1 MLRLRFPQ
9 KVVRFGLLFAEGR
22 KVVFEVAKMR
32 VTYHNGRSNKQGVY
46 SSRHNDRNFEIEN
59 ASHIEPEQIENN
71 AYWHIYQNESPQM
84 SFDAVEEKFYGEHF
98 GEFLEARNNRYLAQR
113 QKKRVQSMTDYRK
126 SQKSCPEET
135 LFQVGN
141 VSNKI
146 SKEKMCRI
154 FNEYIHWQNKQYP
167 QLITLNC
174 AYHAD
179 EQGAGHIH
187 IRQVWIAHNGE
198 GREMVHQGQSL
209 AEMGV
214 QRPKPEKKES
224 RYNNAKMVFTKK
236 SREKIIEIARSFGI
250 EIEDKPLEASK
261 TGKDLIK
268 WQTEQDEEKAEEAK
282 ANLQKANAEHKEI
295 LNEIAKAE
303 VYLAETQA
311 ETEKEKKR
319 AEEIKALADAENK
332 RLADLRGADAECQRL
347 FEIEENAR
355 QQRLQEL
362 KKKETETQERLDTEK
377 KKLQNFKVV
386 ADKRMDEIMDEL
398 EATIA
403 KTDKAKKEVEEITK
417 KKVKVEAEYNQLSVD
432 VSQLQTNKDFLTYK
446 NGELLEYQQQI
457 MKDNRKYEVELHTKA
472 DELNRAE
479 SIISEAKSAEW
490 QLNFLRTQIPSAQ
503 KELEE
508 IKTKK
513 EKSIEIISQVAEPV
527 LNVSEAIQSK
537 NKNKLWIAVQG
548 LVKAFGAIDIPFFK
562 VMWENRELIENQQFD
577 EAYQNLCEAEP
588 ELTAEERGL
597 KFLRSVTRKHS
608 INNYNIISN
617 AIRAVADAEN
627 KDTAFEVQ
635 LSQMLR
641 QTDIYKSQQQNT
653 KKQEGWRYQKN
664 YY

>member
-1 MLRLRFPQ
+1 M
-9 KVVRFGLLFAEGR
+9 
-22 KVVFEVAKMR
+22 AKMR

-46 SSRHNDRNFEIEN
+46 SSKHNDRNFEAEN
-59 ASHIEPEQIENN
+59 ASHIEPEQAENN
-71 AYWHIYQNESPQM
+71 AYWHIYQRQNPEM
-84 SFDAVEEKFYGEHF
+84 SFENAEEKFYREHF

-113 QKKRVQSMTDYRK
+113 QKKRVQSMADYRK

-135 LFQVGN
+135 IMQVGN
-141 VSNKI
+141 KNQSV

-154 FNEYIHWQNKQYP
+154 FNEYIRWQHKKYP
-167 QLITLNC
+167 QLATLNC
-174 AYHAD
+174 AYHGD

-187 IRQVWIAHNGE
+187 IRQVWIAHDQDE
-198 GREMVHQGQSL
+198 REMVHQGQSL

-214 QRPKPEKKES
+214 ERPKPEKKES
-224 RYNNAKMVFTKK
+224 RYNNAKITFTRA
-236 SREKIIEIARSFGI
+236 SREKLIEIAREYGI

-261 TGKDLIK
+261 TGKELLA
-268 WQTEQDEEKAEEAK
+268 WQVEKDNIRRDEAK
-282 ANLQKANAEHKEI
+282 AETQKAVEEHLEAI
-295 LNEIAKAE
+295 TKAE
-303 VYLAETQA
+303 VYLAGINE

-332 RLADLRGADAECQRL
+332 RLADLRGADAELQRL

-362 KKKETETQERLDTEK
+362 KKKETETQERLDAEEK
-377 KKLQNFKVV
+377 KLKNFRTA

-403 KTDKAKKEVEEITK
+403 KTDKAKKEAEEITK
-417 KKVKVEAEYNQLSVD
+417 KKVKVAAEYNQLSVD

-548 LVKAFGAIDIPFFK
+548 LVKAFGSIAEHIPFFK